1 MMTWIWEFFLNWRQ
15 PLEILIIFAVVYSVL
30 YYSRK
35 THGARMMLVL
45 VVLLLTMWVLA
56 GIMALPVIT
65 MLFEEFYGS
74 TIIALLII
82 FQPEVRRG
90 LTQLGL
96 LMEKRHRKEV
106 IGEIEDAV
114 INMASNKV
122 GALIVIEGKEQLRSL
137 VEDAIQL
144 DAQVNSQLLESI
156 FFPNSPLHDGAVI
169 IRGDRII
176 AARVILP
183 LTRSKKISPHLG
195 TRHRAALGIA
205 EESDAVTIMISEES
219 GGVCI
224 AYDGELHRDLSA
236 FGLNRM
242 LDTLVVGKSSGDL
255 DEALQ
260 LVSAEEERTSL
271 ETAESMED
279 KK

>member
-1 MMTWIWEFFLNWRQ
+1 MTQFWEMIMNWRQ
-15 PLEILIIFAVVYSVL
+15 PLEIAILFAAIYVVL

-45 VVLLLTMWVLA
+45 VVLLLSVWVLA
-56 GIMALPVIT
+56 RIMELPVIT

-90 LTQLGL
+90 LTQLGWV
-96 LMEKRHRKEV
+96 MEKRHRKEV
-106 IGEIEDAV
+106 ISEIEDAV
-114 INMASNKV
+114 INMAGGKV
-122 GALIVIEGKEQLRSL
+122 GALIVIEGKEQLQSL
-137 VEDAIQL
+137 IDDAIQL

-169 IRGDRII
+169 IRGDRIV
-176 AARVILP
+176 AARAILP
-183 LTRSKKISPHLG
+183 LTRSKEISPHLG

-219 GGVCI
+219 GAVCI
-224 AYDGELHRDLSA
+224 AYDGELHRDLSE

-242 LDTLVVGKSSGDL
+242 LETLVVGKDSREL
-255 DEALQ
+255 DETIQ
-260 LVSAEEERTSL
+260 LVSAQEEGNPL
-271 ETAESMED
+271 AENIDTEE
-279 KK
+279 K

>member
-1 MMTWIWEFFLNWRQ
+1 MTQFWEMIMNWRQ
-15 PLEILIIFAVVYSVL
+15 PLEIAILFAAIYVVL

-45 VVLLLTMWVLA
+45 VVLLLSVWVLA
-56 GIMALPVIT
+56 RIMELPVIT

-96 LMEKRHRKEV
+96 VMEKRHRKEV
-106 IGEIEDAV
+106 ISEIEDAV
-114 INMASNKV
+114 INMAGGKV
-122 GALIVIEGKEQLRSL
+122 GALIVIEGKEQLQSL
-137 VEDAIQL
+137 IDDAIQL

-169 IRGDRII
+169 IRGDRIV
-176 AARVILP
+176 AARAILP
-183 LTRSKKISPHLG
+183 LTRSKEISPHLG

-219 GGVCI
+219 GAVCI
-224 AYDGELHRDLSA
+224 AYDGELHRDLSE

-242 LDTLVVGKSSGDL
+242 LETLVVGKDSREL
-255 DEALQ
+255 DETIQ
-260 LVSAEEERTSL
+260 LVSAQEEGNPL
-271 ETAESMED
+271 AENIDPEE
-279 KK
+279 K

>member
-1 MMTWIWEFFLNWRQ
+1 MAQLWEMILNWRQ
-15 PLEILIIFAVVYSVL
+15 PLEILLLFSVIYVVL

-45 VVLLLTMWVLA
+45 VVLLLTLGVGA
-56 GIMALPVIT
+56 RIMELPVIT

-96 LMEKRHRKEV
+96 VMEKRHRKEV
-106 IGEIEDAV
+106 ISEIEDAV
-114 INMASNKV
+114 INMAGSKI
-122 GALIVIEGKEQLRSL
+122 GALIVIEGKEQLQSL
-137 VEDAIQL
+137 IDDAIQL

-169 IRGDRII
+169 IRGDRIV
-176 AARVILP
+176 AARAILP
-183 LTRSKKISPHLG
+183 LTRSKEISPNLG
-195 TRHRAALGIA
+195 TRHRAALGIS

-224 AYDGELHRDLSA
+224 AYDGELHRDLSE
-236 FGLNRM
+236 FGLNKM
-242 LDTLVVGKSSGDL
+242 LETLVVGKDAGEL
-255 DEALQ
+255 DETIE
-260 LVSAEEERTSL
+260 LVSAQEEHGELSNIDT
-271 ETAESMED
+271 EE
-279 KK
+279 K

>member
-1 MMTWIWEFFLNWRQ
+1 MTQFWEIILNWRQ
-15 PLEILIIFAVVYSVL
+15 LLEIGILFSAIYVVL

-35 THGARMMLVL
+35 THGSRMMLVL
-45 VVLLLTMWVLA
+45 VVLLLSIWVLA
-56 GIMALPVIT
+56 RIMELPVIT

-96 LMEKRHRKEV
+96 VMEKRHRKEV
-106 IGEIEDAV
+106 ISEIEDAV
-114 INMASNKV
+114 VNMAGSKI
-122 GALIVIEGKEQLRSL
+122 GALIVIEGKEQLQSL
-137 VEDAIQL
+137 IDDAIQL

-169 IRGDRII
+169 IRGDRIV
-176 AARVILP
+176 AARAILP
-183 LTRSKKISPHLG
+183 LTRSKEISPHLG
-195 TRHRAALGIA
+195 TRHRAAMGIA

-224 AYDGELHRDLSA
+224 AYDGELHRDLSE

-242 LDTLVVGKSSGDL
+242 LETLVVGKDSHEL
-255 DEALQ
+255 DETIQ
-260 LVSAEEERTSL
+260 LVSAQEENGDL
-271 ETAESMED
+271 AETIDAED